1 MSEPYRWKLSPS
13 RFAASRGCPCFE
25 ESQDYGKEHKDRGT
39 DLHALAENEDA
50 PLDGLDEEAKAA
62 VLFCREHKQKVRASY
77 DVVFEWNE
85 MAVLATERHPRGKL
99 DWVVLTR
106 DGLLKIVDW
115 KFGTQEVQAEDNPQL
130 EAYALMARD
139 AIELLRF
146 GGLATDLPPVAR
158 IEVGIVQPALLA
170 SPEIEIP
177 LGDLDRI
184 EADLKKAN
192 DRVTD
197 PVKLPDASNPDK
209 CKRCEHLHRCPAVT
223 RGVTLATHAFGLP
236 MPENFDPGALVDDR
250 TRVIAQDLAVILSA
264 WADQVKAKNKEYA
277 AANGGTIGGIW
288 NVTTRSNGFEIQDLP
303 AFVEGL
309 AAEGLVSKADDVL
322 PFLKIKKDELVEGLA
337 SPENPKEKVAA
348 VVKDLE
354 ERIGVPRPPVS
365 VFRRGGKKQIVAAE
379 QSLGVVPMINPFKAK
394 KESDE

>member
-1 MSEPYRWKLSPS
+1 MEANYSWRLSPS
-13 RFAASRGCPCFE
+13 KFANSRGCPCFE
-25 ESQDYGKEHKDRGT
+25 ESQNWGKELKARGT

-85 MAVLATERHPRGKL
+85 MAVSATERHPRGKL

-197 PVKLPDASNPDK
+197 PVKLPDASDPDK

-288 NVTTRSNGFEIQDLP
+288 NVTTRSNGVELENLGAVAEALVEKGLLDDP
-303 AFVEGL
+303 AQLLSFAKL
-309 AAEGLVSKADDVL
+309 RKT
-322 PFLKIKKDELVEGLA
+322 ELIEGLA
-337 SPENPKEKVAA
+337 SPERPPEEIAGAVKE
-348 VVKDLE
+348 LE
-354 ERIGVPRPPVS
+354 ERLGVPRPPVS
-365 VFRRGGKKQIVAAE
+365 VFKRGGKKQVKAAE
-379 QSLGVVPMINPFKAK
+379 ELLDVPMLANPFKK
-394 KESDE
+394 KHSDE